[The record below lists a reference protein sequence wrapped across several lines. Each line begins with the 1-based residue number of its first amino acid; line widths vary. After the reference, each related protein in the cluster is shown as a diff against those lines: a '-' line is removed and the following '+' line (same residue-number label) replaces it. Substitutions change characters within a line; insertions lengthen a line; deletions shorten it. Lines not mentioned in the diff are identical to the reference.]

1 MCQGALPVAAHC
13 LHIYGCMYL
22 HICVCVCVCV
32 YVCVC
37 VCVCVRACVRACVCV
52 CVALH
57 VAVQHSHLSTVRVLL
72 QQSNITADAINMRSV
87 CAALIIVSH
96 SQSEKQDTKLLPI
109 TSPNINQFSSIA
121 KYLRCDALRYPSKK
135 NFTDGLSRLM
145 FKLNLKLLLSLTV
158 KDF

>member
-1 MCQGALPVAAHC
+1 MSVSVCLCVNVPRCTARCCPLPAYIR
-13 LHIYGCMYL
+13 LHVSTYL
-22 HICVCVCVCV
+22 CVCVCACM
-32 YVCVC
+32 CA
-37 VCVCVRACVRACVCV
+37 CVCVRVCACV

-96 SQSEKQDTKLLPI
+96 CQSEKQDTKLLPI

-135 NFTDGLSRLM
+135 FSLM
-145 FKLNLKLLLSLTV
+145 DSAGSCLN
-158 KDF
+158 

>member
-1 MCQGALPVAAHC
+1 MSVSVCLCVNVLRCTARC

-22 HICVCVCVCV
+22 HICVCVCVHA
-32 YVCVC
+32 
-37 VCVCVRACVRACVCV
+37 CVRARARACVCV

-96 SQSEKQDTKLLPI
+96 CQSEKQDTKLLPI

-121 KYLRCDALRYPSKK
+121 KYLRCDALRYPSKT
-135 NFTDGLSRLM
+135 FSVMDSAGSC
-145 FKLNLKLLLSLTV
+145 LN
-158 KDF
+158 

>member
-1 MCQGALPVAAHC
+1 MCLYLYICMSVSVCLCVNVPRCTAHC

-22 HICVCVCVCV
+22 HICVCV
-32 YVCVC
+32 
-37 VCVCVRACVRACVCV
+37 RACMRACACMCACVCA

-96 SQSEKQDTKLLPI
+96 CQSEKQDTKLLPI
-109 TSPNINQFSSIA
+109 TSPNINQFSTIV
-121 KYLRCDALRYPSKK
+121 KCLRCDALRYPSKK
-135 NFTDGLSRLM
+135 FH
-145 FKLNLKLLLSLTV
+145 
-158 KDF
+158 